1 MAVKDTDGS
10 LIDRLK
16 LVETFEEIAPDTL
29 KAIAS
34 KAAEELLK
42 EVATGI
48 TASVLSELAGGL
60 SFGAG
65 KILIMLLFR
74 VSDKVLV
81 RLEALYREPFE
92 TGMRVASEA
101 LGLDYKNNNER

>member
-42 EVATGI
+42 EVATWPLG
-48 TASVLSELAGGL
+48 TAFPTLCGL
-60 SFGAG
+60 RQAWRSGF
-65 KILIMLLFR
+65 
-74 VSDKVLV
+74 S
-81 RLEALYREPFE
+81 
-92 TGMRVASEA
+92 
-101 LGLDYKNNNER
+101 